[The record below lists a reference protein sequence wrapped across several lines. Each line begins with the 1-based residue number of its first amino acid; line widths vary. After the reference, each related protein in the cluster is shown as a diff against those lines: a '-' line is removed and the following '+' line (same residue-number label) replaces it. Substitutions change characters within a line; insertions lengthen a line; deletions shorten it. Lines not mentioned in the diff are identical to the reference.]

1 MNTRNRAQVSRKVSV
16 AWMGMFAV
24 CLALAAGTAGA
35 GTVTVTDDFSTS
47 HDYLTA
53 GVSGTIWDGVY
64 NQSAA
69 NVLNTTGTAGQLT
82 IGTTTNGA
90 VGWEGTKA
98 TAPFLY
104 KSVTGD
110 FDARVQVTAG
120 TTANYTIAGL
130 LVRLNPANADGD
142 AGEDFV
148 MVTYKWFNLYNGLV
162 SVNNNAQTE
171 TQFTAG
177 GGKYLRLTR
186 TGNVFNG
193 YTSSDGTT
201 WTKQAWFGGS
211 TDLTRADLGGTVQLG
226 LIEGAFVITVNPTWV
241 RFDNFSLTTTNTA
254 TTTTLASSANPS
266 TVGDSVTFT
275 ATIAPASGAVVPTG
289 SVQFMT
295 NGVALGAPVTVTTGT
310 SPTGTASIATSAL
323 PVGTH
328 TVTAVFTAT
337 GTFDDSTGTL
347 PGGQSVTLPAV
358 GTTTTLALR
367 SPWTS
372 SSTYGD
378 ALQFDVTVTGANPS
392 GTVKIRNGGFG
403 GTEIGTGTLSGG
415 SVTVTVNPLNA
426 LTVGSYANI
435 VAVYL
440 GDSGNASST
449 STALGTQTVAKK
461 ALTIPNAAAQNKTD
475 NGNNTA
481 TLTGTLAGV
490 VSPDSVT
497 LTLSG
502 TFADANP
509 GINKPVTSTS
519 TIDATSQANYTLT
532 QPTGL
537 TASIVAVGAANYTN
551 SVSGNWSAAGSW
563 TGSAPPTGGVSEA
576 VIVFKPTAIDNS
588 INDLSGAFWLNQL
601 NVVPNYAV
609 NLSASGGNSLLFTKT
624 SGGTLPSIANAGTST
639 LTLNTPITLATNL
652 TINAVSGGAI
662 TITSNITDGALGYG
676 ITSSGAGTL
685 TLSGAN
691 TLSAGLTST
700 GAGTTW
706 LRDNTMNLGTVMLNK
721 NNGAGNVLNLTNV
734 TLTSGPVTIGALWNN
749 GDIVNLYSNTQWNAA
764 SLDMPANSNAK
775 LTINGG
781 ATLNVTNGFSL
792 RAGGIILNDGSTVSV
807 CNSGISKPYWD
818 SASLC
823 LNGGSL
829 VISNCPTAINP
840 TGNPFTVTISNGTVM
855 VINCPVAFG
864 GGGGGAVSQYGGTV
878 IIHGNAAFDTSS
890 TYNMPTYAISGG
902 SLILTN
908 GAYIP
913 ALHTFTASGNAV
925 VSVGT
930 SGNQNNFGGTWSPV
944 VTITDNAQV
953 TFASPLRITYVYGSS
968 FSATLNLSGGVLTV
982 PAFTTSTGTGTG
994 TVNFNGGTLR
1004 FSANNTVANYSYT
1017 VFNVLAGGAVIDSSA
1032 VAVTN
1037 NQALLNGTAGAT
1049 DGGLTKLGTGSL
1061 TLGANNTYKGSTT
1074 ISNGT
1079 LRLLATGSIS
1089 NSAVINVTRGTVFD
1103 VSAYTSGYTLTN
1115 NQILA
1120 GNGGVTGA
1128 VVVASGAGVS
1138 GGGTNDVGT
1147 LTCANNLTLN
1157 AGAKVYWNYSGTTQD
1172 LINVTGTLNLPTM
1185 ATVNVSQVTS
1195 GTLPNPAVLF
1205 TFATGAGVAAAN
1217 GTLGSWVINGAPP
1230 STRIRVLNNQVIMD
1244 KPLGTLIRIF

>member
-1 MNTRNRAQVSRKVSV
+1 MNKIIGQ
-16 AWMGMFAV
+16 WIAV
-24 CLALAAGTAGA
+24 IVMALAAGTEGA

-69 NVLNTTGTAGQLT
+69 NVLNTTGTPNQLT

-130 LVRLNPANADGD
+130 LVRLNPANADGN
-142 AGEDFV
+142 AAEDFV
-148 MVTYKWFNLYNGLV
+148 MVTYKWFNAYNGLF
-162 SVNNNAQTE
+162 SVNDNAPSE

-186 TGNVFNG
+186 TGNVFNV

-201 WTKQAWFGGS
+201 WTKQAWNGGS

-226 LIEGAFVITVNPTWV
+226 LTEGAYIITVAPTWV

-337 GTFDDSTGTL
+337 GAFDDSTGTL
-347 PGGQSVTLPAV
+347 PGSQSVTLPAV

-378 ALQFDVTVTGANPS
+378 ALQFDVTVTGTSPS

-415 SVTVTVNPLNA
+415 SVIVTLNPLNA
-426 LTVGSYANI
+426 LTAGSHANI

-551 SVSGNWSAAGSW
+551 SASGNWSAAGSW
-563 TGSAPPTGGVSEA
+563 TGTSPTASGVSEA

-662 TITSNITDGALGYG
+662 TTTSNITDGALGYG

-691 TLSAGLTST
+691 TFSGGLTST

-706 LRDNTMNLGTVMLNK
+706 LRDNTMNLGSVVLSK
-721 NNGAGNVLNLTNV
+721 ANGAGNVLNLTNV

-749 GDIVNLYSNTQWNAA
+749 GESVNLYSNTQWNAA
-764 SLDMPANSNAK
+764 SLDMPANANAK

-792 RAGGIILNDGSTVSV
+792 RAGDIILNDGSTVSV
-807 CNSGISKPYWD
+807 CNSGITKPFWD
-818 SASLC
+818 SANLR

-829 VISNCPTAINP
+829 VISNCPTALSCGGGYFPI
-840 TGNPFTVTISNGTVM
+840 TISNGTVM
-855 VINCPVAFG
+855 VANCPVAFG
-864 GGGGGAVSQYGGTV
+864 GSGGGTVSQYGGTV
-878 IIHGNAAFDTSS
+878 IINSNAAFNTS
-890 TYNMPTYAISGG
+890 TYDMPTYAISGG

-913 ALHTFTASGNAV
+913 AFHTFTASGNAV

-930 SGNQNNFGGTWSPV
+930 SASGKQNNFSGIWSPV
-944 VTITDNAQV
+944 VTITNNAQV
-953 TFASPLRITYVYGSS
+953 TFATAPQIANGS
-968 FSATLNLSGGVLTV
+968 FNYNATLNLDGGVLTV
-982 PAFTTSTGTGTG
+982 PGFVTSAGTGAS

-1017 VFNVLAGGAVIDSSA
+1017 TNFVLAGGAVIDSSA
-1032 VAVTN
+1032 MAVTN
-1037 NQALLNGTAGAT
+1037 NQALLNGTGGGA
-1049 DGGLTKLGTGSL
+1049 DGGLTKLGAGSL
-1061 TLGANNTYKGSTT
+1061 TLGTNNTYKGSTT

-1089 NSAVINVTRGTVFD
+1089 NSAVINVTSGTVFD
-1103 VSAYTSGYTLTN
+1103 VSAWTSGYTLTN
-1115 NQILA
+1115 NQILE
-1120 GNGGVTGA
+1120 GSGLVTGS

-1138 GGGTNDVGT
+1138 GGITNDIGT
-1147 LTCANNLTLN
+1147 LTCASNLTLN
-1157 AGAKVYWNYSGTTQD
+1157 AGANVYWNYSTTTAD
-1172 LINVTGTLNLPTM
+1172 VVNVNGILSLPSN
-1185 ATVNVSQVTS
+1185 ATVNVSGTGVLPSQVLLFSSANPVNISGATDLRGWTITGAKATTRAIKSGNQVYLVTS
-1195 GTLPNPAVLF
+1195 SGM
-1205 TFATGAGVAAAN
+1205 
-1217 GTLGSWVINGAPP
+1217 VI
-1230 STRIRVLNNQVIMD
+1230 ILQ
-1244 KPLGTLIRIF
+1244 